1 MAGKGS
7 PKGVRQGGRQKGTP
21 NKASIERA
29 LIAQRIAQEQRGKPG
44 RKLAREVLDDLM
56 HTFLG
61 MAAQHQPLPHGVVPM
76 NGQQPDP
83 VKFVEYAKLAGD
95 FAAELAPFQ
104 SPKFKATI
112 QLPEMPIGDNLAG
125 SQGDRDGSR
134 LTPQEAYRLLR
145 DSDVIDISPSAQ
157 VVNGKPV
164 AKKAAGG

>member
-21 NKASIERA
+21 NKASVERA
-29 LIAQRIAQEQRGKPG
+29 LIAQRIAEQQRGKPG

-112 QLPEMPIGDNLAG
+112 QLPEMPIGDNFAG
-125 SQGDRDGSR
+125 SQGDRQSSSR

-145 DSDVIDISPSAQ
+145 DSDVIDVSPAAQ

-164 AKKAAGG
+164 AKKAAG